1 MKTKDKNK
9 KFQVEVVTNTRRIY
23 NTDSDSIEAALK
35 LAKDQSDLLELESE
49 DSEIRYR
56 VVPSHTN

>member
-1 MKTKDKNK
+1 MQTKEKNK
-9 KFQVEVVTNTRRIY
+9 KFQVEVTTQTRRIY

-35 LAKDQSDLLELESE
+35 LAKDQSDSLKLESE

-56 VVPSHTN
+56 VVPSPAN